1 MTEESDAPDPLAR
14 YPVAGHSRVVF
25 IKAVTNNPKIV
36 AGDYSYYDDPDDPE
50 GFERNMLYAYGPERL
65 IIGKFCAIASG
76 VKFIMSGANHKLD
89 AVSTFPFPIFGG
101 AWGAD
106 IDMVLDLPS
115 RGDTVIGN
123 DVWIGYGAVIMPGVT
138 IGDGAIIAAQ
148 SVVVGDVPAYSIYGG
163 NPARLLRKRF
173 TDADTKL
180 LMEIRWW
187 DWPVDKITR
196 NLRALMRADVA
207 ALTAAD

>member
-1 MTEESDAPDPLAR
+1 
-14 YPVAGHSRVVF
+14 
-25 IKAVTNNPKIV
+25 
-36 AGDYSYYDDPDDPE
+36 
-50 GFERNMLYAYGPERL
+50 
-65 IIGKFCAIASG
+65 
-76 VKFIMSGANHKLD
+76 
-89 AVSTFPFPIFGG
+89 
-101 AWGAD
+101 WGAD

>member
-1 MTEESDAPDPLAR
+1 MTDEDQVPDPLTR
-14 YPVAGHSRVVF
+14 HPMPGHPRVVF

-50 GFERNMLYAYGPERL
+50 GFERNVLYAYGPEKL
-65 IIGKFCAIASG
+65 VIGKFCAIATG
-76 VKFIMSGANHKLD
+76 VKFIMSGANHKID

-101 AWGAD
+101 AWARHLD
-106 IDMVLDLPS
+106 LVMDLPS

-148 SVVVGDVPAYSIYGG
+148 SVVTTDVPPYCVYGG
-163 NPARLLRKRF
+163 NPARLIRKRF
-173 TDADTKL
+173 TDEEIAFL
-180 LMEIRWW
+180 LELRWW

-196 NLRALMRADVA
+196 NLRALMKADVA
-207 ALTAAD
+207 ALAQAD